1 MPIQDPK
8 PTPDQY
14 TNITEKDGNGWSPDN
29 SETINIDKVI
39 NAHSGGKNN
48 YSTKTCKLIVTY
60 YANGA
65 TSGNPPP
72 VSTQTYSGKLQTVT
86 MKETVKDNENTP
98 PMSKGAGYYFLG
110 WAKTSVGDVYYN
122 PGDVI
127 TKEWSAN
134 ASGTDSHSLYAV
146 WTNHSI
152 FVYKP
157 DNNSNETRYKYSDKP
172 LNQQTYIK
180 GVLFTRKGYTQVG
193 WATTAGGTK
202 AYDLNQA
209 YTATSDDVLTL
220 YPVWEANIYSVT
232 YYPNGATGSSSQV
245 SVTYDTEIEIPLELY
260 SRTGYHITAWN
271 ESSDGSGTSWI
282 PGATYTYTRDS
293 NLKLYAMW
301 VGNEYYVIYDDGTV
315 DPSDLQIRGELISS
329 LQKDG
334 EDCLYS
340 DNLHK
345 TEDDLLYLSPPG
357 YAYFSIDEED
367 SSYYSIATYGQPF
380 YTERRPKP
388 EGREY
393 YSFDGW
399 QTQSI
404 TDGVTTNLKKKDIW
418 MDAYSFQTNPNFVWT
433 KNMVVKA
440 KWNPNYP
447 FGKIFFGGK
456 YSDDFGIYVEEP
468 PSYIWPE
475 HSYDHHKVNGKHG
488 DVLTDFDRFENV
500 TKKYKISAYDGVD
513 FYSVARKVSD
523 WLHHGFADGYMR
535 LEDSYEPDCY
545 MLAVYEESNTLEN
558 QLGKAGR
565 CEITFNC
572 KPQRFLVSGDRKV
585 DIRQSGST
593 ITNPTNYPSSPLI
606 KFYGAGTIH
615 VNGVEIV
622 VYNNFNGITFD
633 SETYNAVDSVG
644 NNMNAYIYTLNPV
657 RLSPGINTIMFDG
670 DIYNLSIVPRWWKP

>member
-1 MPIQDPK
+1 MSK
-8 PTPDQY
+8 RTPDEWI
-14 TNITEKDGNGWSPDN
+14 NISNYDGNGWSPDG
-29 SETINIDKVI
+29 SEKAAIDKTLPPDR
-39 NAHSGGKNN
+39 GRNN
-48 YSTKTCKLIVTY
+48 YSTKTCKLVITY

-65 TSGNPPP
+65 ETGNPPP
-72 VSTQTYSGKLQTVT
+72 AFTQTYSGKLQTVT

-98 PMSKGAGYYFLG
+98 PMTKAGYYFLG
-110 WAKTSVGDVYYN
+110 WAKTAAGNVYYN

-127 TKEWSAN
+127 TKEWAAN

-152 FVYKP
+152 FIYKP
-157 DNNSNETRYKYSDKP
+157 DNKSNETRYKYSDKP
-172 LNQQTYIK
+172 LNQQATIA
-180 GVLFTRKGYTQVG
+180 GALFTRKGYEQVG
-193 WATTAGGTK
+193 WATSSGGAKVYNLGQT
-202 AYDLNQA
+202 
-209 YTATSDDVLTL
+209 YTATSDAVLVL
-220 YPVWEANIYSVT
+220 YPVWQAKEYTIT

-245 SVTYDTEIEIPLELY
+245 SVIYDTDVEIPLELY
-260 SRTGYHITAWN
+260 SRTGYHVTAWN
-271 ESSDGSGTSWI
+271 ESPNGSGSSWI
-282 PGATYTYTRDS
+282 PGATYTYTRAS

-301 VGNEYYVIYDDGTV
+301 VGNEYYFIYDDGSTE
-315 DPSDLQIRGELISS
+315 STKLLIKGDLVSS

-340 DNLHK
+340 SNLHK
-345 TEDDLLYLSPPG
+345 TENDLLYLSPPD
-357 YAYFSIDEED
+357 YAYLEIDEEN
-367 SSYYSIATYGQPF
+367 SPYYSIATFGQPF

-388 EGREY
+388 DGREY
-393 YSFDGW
+393 YSFNGW
-399 QTQSI
+399 Q
-404 TDGVTTNLKKKDIW
+404 IW
-418 MDAYSFQTNPNFVWT
+418 STSAGSYFNATKQDAWYDAYSILANPRWIWTNNIVG
-433 KNMVVKA
+433 KA
-440 KWNPNYP
+440 RWSDNYP

-500 TKKYKISAYDGVD
+500 TKKYKISAYDGSD
-513 FYSVARKVSD
+513 FYTVARKVSD

-572 KPQRFLVSGDRKV
+572 KPQRFLISGDRKV
-585 DIRQSGST
+585 DIRQSGLT

-633 SETYNAVDSVG
+633 AETYNAVDSVG

-657 RLSPGINTIMFDG
+657 RLSPGVNTITFDG
-670 DIYNLSIVPRWWKP
+670 DIYDLSIVPRWWKP